1 VLIALTLFSAELS
14 LLCEEVSSDRKD
26 ETDEKGP
33 KDGGR
38 AFVVVLY
45 VVFVLSV
52 LVADA

>member
-1 VLIALTLFSAELS
+1 LS

-26 ETDEKGP
+26 ETDREDL

-38 AFVVVLY
+38 VFVVVLY

-52 LVADA
+52 FVDA